1 MKIFKFCKKFILECK
16 GLFIFYI
23 LLNIFIGALGILIP
37 LLTGK
42 IVDSLTYIKNKEA
55 LINYCILFGTISI
68 INMLTGFLSSY
79 IYIKLQTKSGYAL
92 NKHVINHLQN
102 VSISHFVN
110 TDTAYLNQRINNDS
124 NSIIIFCI
132 SVIINIVVNAI
143 TFIFAASL
151 LISINYKIALILFI
165 LLIVYIL
172 TYAIFKRPL
181 YQKSFEV
188 KEAQA
193 NFFSRLNEKLFN
205 IKFIKVH
212 SVKEIFSKRLD
223 VAFVELI
230 KKLVSSQKLS
240 YLYTSCD
247 SIISLVAQLSIFL
260 IGGFAIINGQMTIG
274 FYVIMT
280 NYFAMMMSSS
290 RYFFN
295 LGKTYQDNLVSYKR
309 IIEIL
314 SIPQQEIG
322 KIEIDNIESIK
333 IESLTFGYGE
343 KDIFNNYNLELK
355 KGKIY
360 ALTGH
365 NGAGKSTLISLI
377 LGLYLNDYQG
387 KISYN
392 NIDVKEI
399 NMYKVR
405 QKNIGVTEQ
414 EPILIPDT
422 IINNITFE
430 KNYDMNII
438 TKYIN
443 ILGLDKY
450 ILSLEK
456 GLETVINEKSSNIS
470 GGEKQKISILRQFIK
485 NPEVMIFDEPS
496 SALDL
501 ESKERLKNYLN
512 KIKKDKIIIIISHDR
527 FVYDIYDFIIN
538 LNEI

>member
-1 MKIFKFCKKFILECK
+1 MRIFRFCKKFIFEHKC
-16 GLFIFYI
+16 LFIFYI
-23 LLNIFIGALGILIP
+23 LLNIVIGILGVITP
-37 LLTGK
+37 LLIGK
-42 IVDSLTYIKNKEA
+42 IVDNLTYIKSKET
-55 LINYCILFGTISI
+55 LINYCILFGGISI
-68 INMLTGFLSSY
+68 VNMLTGFLSAY

-102 VSISHFVN
+102 VSMSHFIN

-124 NSIIIFCI
+124 TSIIVFCI
-132 SVIINIVVNAI
+132 SVIINVAVNAV
-143 TFIFAASL
+143 TFVFAVIL
-151 LISINYKIALILFI
+151 LIRINYKIALILFI
-165 LLIVYIL
+165 LLIIYIL

-193 NFFSRLNEKLFN
+193 SFFSRLNEQLFN
-205 IKFIKVH
+205 VKFIKLH

-399 NMYKVR
+399 NMYKAR
-405 QKNIGVTEQ
+405 QKNIGLTEQ

-430 KNYDMNII
+430 KNYDMNLI
-438 TKYIN
+438 TEYIN

-450 ILSLEK
+450 IFSLEK
-456 GLETVINEKSSNIS
+456 GLETVINERSNNIS

-496 SALDL
+496 SALDS
-501 ESKERLKNYLN
+501 ESKEKLKNYLN
-512 KIKKDKIIIIISHDR
+512 NIKKDKIIIAISHDS
-527 FVYDIYDFIIN
+527 FIKDICDVIIN
-538 LNEI
+538 LN